1 MRRAICMNEKDVSAA
16 AASSFEGHISRRDG
30 LKLVAGVMVASLLP
44 HTSRAEALTES
55 LQSTHLENRREHLSS
70 YIKVGQENSTP
81 IEVYY
86 EDHGS
91 GSPVVLIHGWPLS
104 GASWEKQ
111 TAALLAAGHRVIT
124 YDRRGF
130 GRSSKPTVGY
140 NYDTF
145 AADLDAVLSTLK
157 LTDVSL
163 VGFSMGTGEVT
174 RYIGKYGTR
183 RVRKAV
189 LIGTL
194 GPYLVKTA
202 DNPEGVDRSVFDG
215 IKAAIKADRP
225 AFLMDFLHNFYNY
238 DVTGGKLVSERVVEA
253 NWNVAAGASATG
265 TLACVDTW
273 IEDFRQDIARNTVPT
288 LILHG
293 DADRILPA
301 DATSRRQA
309 KLIKNV
315 RSVEL
320 EGGPH
325 GLLWTHA
332 EQINSELVKFL
343 A

>member
-1 MRRAICMNEKDVSAA
+1 MNEQDVAA
-16 AASSFEGHISRRDG
+16 AAAINSESYFSRRDG
-30 LKLVAGVMVASLLP
+30 LKLVAAGMAAALLP
-44 HTSRAEALTES
+44 HTSRAKPPGES
-55 LQSTHLENRREHLSS
+55 LQSTHPESRRERMSS

-81 IEVYY
+81 IELYY

-130 GRSSKPTVGY
+130 GRSSQPTVGY

-145 AADLDAVLSTLK
+145 AADLDVVLNTLN

-174 RYIGKYGTR
+174 RYIGKYGTK

-194 GPYLVKTA
+194 GPYLVKA
-202 DNPEGVDRSVFDG
+202 PDNPEGVDKSVFEG
-215 IKAAIKADRP
+215 IKAAIRTDRP
-225 AFLMDFLHNFYNY
+225 AFLMEFLKNFYNY
-238 DVTGGKLVSERVVEA
+238 DVTGGKLVSERVLQGD
-253 NWNVAAGASATG
+253 WNVAVGASATG
-265 TLACVDTW
+265 TVACVDTW
-273 IEDFRQDIARNTVPT
+273 IEDFRQDITRNTVPT

-315 RSVEL
+315 RFVEIK
-320 EGGPH
+320 GGPH
-325 GLLWTHA
+325 GLLWAYA
-332 EQINSELVKFL
+332 EQVNSELVKFL

>member
-1 MRRAICMNEKDVSAA
+1 MKEKDAA
-16 AASSFEGHISRRDG
+16 VTAANGSEGHISRRDG
-30 LKLVAGVMVASLLP
+30 LMLFAAGMAASLLP
-44 HTSRAEALTES
+44 EVSRAETPRAS
-55 LQSTHLENRREHLSS
+55 SQSTHTERRKERMSS

-81 IEVYY
+81 IELYY

-91 GSPVVLIHGWPLS
+91 GSPVVLIHGWPLN

-130 GRSSKPTVGY
+130 GRSSQPTVGY

-145 AADLDAVLSTLK
+145 AADLDAVLNTLN
-157 LTDVSL
+157 LTEVSL

-202 DNPEGVDRSVFDG
+202 DNPEGVDRSVFEG
-215 IKAAIKADRP
+215 IKTAIKADRP
-225 AFLMDFLHNFYNY
+225 ALLMGFLRNFYNY
-238 DVTGGKLVSERVVEA
+238 DVTGGKLVSERVLEA
-253 NWNVAAGASATG
+253 NWNVAAGASAIG
-265 TLACVDTW
+265 TLNCVDAW

-301 DATSRRQA
+301 DAASRRQA

-315 RSVEL
+315 RFVEL
-320 EGGPH
+320 KDGPH
-325 GLLWTHA
+325 GVLWTHA
-332 EQINSELVKFL
+332 EEVNSELVKFL

>member
-1 MRRAICMNEKDVSAA
+1 MNQKHLSGA
-16 AASSFEGHISRRDG
+16 AASNSEGHISRRDA
-30 LKLVAGVMVASLLP
+30 LKLGAAAIAASLLP
-44 HTSRAEALTES
+44 HTSQSEPLSES
-55 LQSTHLENRREHLSS
+55 SQSQSKHSENKEKRMSS

-81 IEVYY
+81 IELYY

-91 GSPVVLIHGWPLS
+91 GSPVVLIHGWPLN

-130 GRSSKPTVGY
+130 GKSSQPTVGY

-145 AADLDAVLSTLK
+145 AADLDAVLTTLN

-174 RYIGKYGTR
+174 RYIGKYGTK

-202 DNPEGVDRSVFDG
+202 DNPEGIDRSVFEG
-215 IKAAIKADRP
+215 IKTAIRADRP
-225 AFLMDFLHNFYNY
+225 AFLMDFLHNFYNF
-238 DVTGGKLVSERVVEA
+238 DVTGGKLVSERVLEA
-253 NWNVAAGASATG
+253 NWTVAIGASATG
-265 TLACVDTW
+265 TVTCVDSW
-273 IEDFRQDIARNTVPT
+273 IEDFRKDIAHNTVPT
-288 LILHG
+288 LLLHG

-301 DATSRRQA
+301 DASSRRQA

-315 RSVEL
+315 TYVEL
-320 EGGPH
+320 KGGPH
-325 GLLWTHA
+325 GVLWTHA
-332 EQINSELVKFL
+332 EQINAELVKFL

>member
-1 MRRAICMNEKDVSAA
+1 MNGKHVRAA
-16 AASSFEGHISRRDG
+16 AASTSEGHISRRDA
-30 LKLVAGVMVASLLP
+30 LKLAAAAMAASLLP
-44 HTSRAEALTES
+44 HTSQSKPLSES
-55 LQSTHLENRREHLSS
+55 SQSKHSENKGELMSS

-81 IEVYY
+81 IELYY

-91 GSPVVLIHGWPLS
+91 GSPVVLIHGWPLN

-130 GRSSKPTVGY
+130 GRSSQPTVGY

-145 AADLDAVLSTLK
+145 AADLDVVLTTLN
-157 LTDVSL
+157 LVDVSL

-174 RYIGKYGTR
+174 RYIGKYGTK

-202 DNPEGVDRSVFDG
+202 DNPEGIDRSAFDG
-215 IKAAIKADRP
+215 IKAAIRADRP
-225 AFLMDFLHNFYNY
+225 AFLMDFLHNFYNF
-238 DVTGGKLVSERVVEA
+238 DVTGGKLVSERVLEA
-253 NWNVAAGASATG
+253 NWNVAVGASATG
-265 TLACVDTW
+265 TVTCVDSW

-293 DADRILPA
+293 DADRILPG
-301 DATSRRQA
+301 DASSRRQA
-309 KLIKNV
+309 KMIKNV
-315 RSVEL
+315 KFVEL
-320 EGGPH
+320 KGGPH
-325 GLLWTHA
+325 GVLWTHA
-332 EQINSELVKFL
+332 EPINAELVKFL

>member
-1 MRRAICMNEKDVSAA
+1 MNQKQIGPVAA
-16 AASSFEGHISRRDG
+16 RDSEGHINRRDG
-30 LKLVAGVMVASLLP
+30 LKLVAAGLAASLLP
-44 HTSRAEALTES
+44 PTSQSKRVSES
-55 LQSTHLENRREHLSS
+55 LQSAHPENTREHMSS

-81 IEVYY
+81 IEIYY

-91 GSPVVLIHGWPLS
+91 GSPVVLIHGWPLN

-130 GRSSKPTVGY
+130 GASSQPTVGY

-145 AADLDAVLSTLK
+145 AADLDALLTTLN

-174 RYIGKYGTR
+174 RYIGKYGTK

-194 GPYLVKTA
+194 GPYLVKAA
-202 DNPEGVDRSVFDG
+202 DNPEGVDRSVFEG

-225 AFLMDFLHNFYNY
+225 AFLMEFLRNFYNY
-238 DVTGGKLVSERVVEA
+238 DVTGGKLVSERVLEA
-253 NWNVAAGASATG
+253 NWTVAAGASATG
-265 TLACVDTW
+265 TLACVDAW
-273 IEDFRQDIARNTVPT
+273 IEDFRQDVARNTVPT
-288 LILHG
+288 LLLHG
-293 DADRILPA
+293 DADRILPP
-301 DATSRRQA
+301 DAASRRQA
-309 KLIKNV
+309 KLLKNV
-315 RSVEL
+315 RFVEL
-320 EGGPH
+320 KGGPH
-325 GLLWTHA
+325 GVLWTHA
-332 EQINSELVKFL
+332 EEVNSELVKFL

>member
-1 MRRAICMNEKDVSAA
+1 MLRKRAAQDGPSRREFLRTGAATVAA
-16 AASSFEGHISRRDG
+16 AAVAAPAVPAQEPRPNSR
-30 LKLVAGVMVASLLP
+30 
-44 HTSRAEALTES
+44 
-55 LQSTHLENRREHLSS
+55 STPMDSNRIR
-70 YIKVGQENSTP
+70 VGKENSTN
-81 IEVYY
+81 IELYY

-130 GRSSKPTVGY
+130 GRSSRPAVGY

-145 AADLDAVLSTLK
+145 ASDLNTVLTSLN
-157 LTDVSL
+157 LTDVCL

-174 RYIGKYGTR
+174 RYIGKYGTK

-194 GPYLVKTA
+194 GPYLVKA
-202 DNPEGVDRSVFDG
+202 SDNPDGVDASVFDG
-215 IKAAIKADRP
+215 LKAAIKADRP
-225 AFLMDFLHNFYNY
+225 TTLLDFLHNFYNY
-238 DVTGGKLVSERVVEA
+238 DVLGGKLVSERVVED
-253 NWNVAAGASATG
+253 NWNVAVGASATG

-273 IEDFRQDIARNTVPT
+273 IEDFRKDIVRNDVPT
-288 LILHG
+288 LLLHG
-293 DADRILPA
+293 DADRILPP

-309 KLIKNV
+309 KMIKHV
-315 RSVEL
+315 KFVEL
-320 EGGPH
+320 KNGPH
-325 GLLWTHA
+325 GVLWTHA
-332 EQINSELVKFL
+332 EQVNRELVDFL

>member
-1 MRRAICMNEKDVSAA
+1 MNGRDIAVSP
-16 AASSFEGHISRRDG
+16 ASTPECQISRREG
-30 LKLVAGVMVASLLP
+30 LKLLAAGMAASILP
-44 HTSRAEALTES
+44 HTSRTQAVSES
-55 LQSTHLENRREHLSS
+55 SPSTHPEKRREPMSS

-124 YDRRGF
+124 YDRRRF
-130 GRSSKPTVGY
+130 GRSSKPAVGY

-145 AADLDAVLSTLK
+145 AADLDAVLSALK

-174 RYIGKYGTR
+174 RYIGKYGTAR
-183 RVRKAV
+183 LRKAV

-194 GPYLVKTA
+194 GPYLVKAA
-202 DNPEGVDRSVFDG
+202 DNPDGVDAGVFEG
-215 IKAAIKADRP
+215 IQAAIRADRP
-225 AFLMDFLHNFYNY
+225 AFIKAFLRNFYSW
-238 DVTGGKLVSERVVEA
+238 DTLGGKLVSEEVVEA
-253 NWNVAAGASATG
+253 NWTVGIGASPMG
-265 TLACVDTW
+265 TLACVSAW
-273 IEDFRQDIARNTVPT
+273 IEDFRKDLPRNDVPT
-288 LILHG
+288 LLLHG
-293 DADRILPA
+293 DDDRILPP

-309 KLIKNV
+309 TLMENV
-315 RSVEL
+315 TYVEL
-320 EGGPH
+320 KGGPH
-325 GLLWTHA
+325 GVLWTHA
-332 EQINSELVKFL
+332 EEVNAELVKFL